1 MKYYSQVVIPVKK
14 QKALPDIFRVEIS
27 PILQD
32 FTFQMQKS
40 IGKICRLYKLPLRKI
55 DAAFKMDGAELLEAR
70 VYSFEPYVSLLCL
83 EVTYGDIRF
92 MKDLEDSFSGQYV
105 EGNGFIEK
113 EHVRVFKDV
122 ILKLTKSY
130 DLELFSEDI
139 KNDSCSFLLRDA
151 YVINVFLSNETYKDS
166 SIVRKIVWD
175 LQKCQEPC
183 AGTINHEEESIRFVL
198 SAMREEDSSYR
209 WGCCITPQTAG
220 FVFTDRG
227 SNKESK
233 ERIIEEVTGYIF
245 FLLLVLQQYFG
256 AFYFSER
263 ISGIDKQKSK
273 KKRKKE
279 LDQIVLDILEF
290 RANNVID
297 YHGTSKWNNIQSIMG
312 SLVQVMGLNSVI
324 NGLNDKVTYLNERQ
338 SIIASRNMDL
348 FTNFVKFFGLLS
360 LFGTIYSIVEVF
372 VNGIEIADIISIG
385 IWIGLMAVLGI
396 MFWRKRY

>member
-1 MKYYSQVVIPVKK
+1 MKYYSQIVIPVKK
-14 QKALPDIFRVEIS
+14 QKALPDSFRVEIS

-40 IGKICRLYKLPLRKI
+40 IRKICVLYKLPLGEI
-55 DAAFKMDGAELLEAR
+55 DAAFKMEGTELLEAS
-70 VYSFEPYVSLLCL
+70 VYTFEPYVSLLCL
-83 EVTYGDIRF
+83 AVTYSDIRF

-105 EGNGFIEK
+105 EGNGSLEK
-113 EHVRVFKDV
+113 VHVQVFKEV
-122 ILKLTKSY
+122 IQKLTRKHC
-130 DLELFSEDI
+130 LELFSEDI
-139 KNDSCSFLLRDA
+139 KSDSCSFLLRDA
-151 YVINVFLSNETYKDS
+151 YVINVLFSNEQYKDPG
-166 SIVRKIVWD
+166 IVKKIAWD

-183 AGTINHEEESIRFVL
+183 GGNINYEEECIRFVL

-227 SNKESK
+227 SDKESK
-233 ERIIEEVTGYIF
+233 ERIMEEVTGYIF
-245 FLLLVLQQYFG
+245 FLLLVLQQYYG

-312 SLVQVMGLNSVI
+312 SLAQVMGLNSII

-348 FTNFVKFFGLLS
+348 FTNFVKFFGLAS

-372 VNGIEIADIISIG
+372 VNGIEKADIISIG
-385 IWIGLMAVLGI
+385 IWISLLAVLGI
-396 MFWRKRY
+396 MFWRKR